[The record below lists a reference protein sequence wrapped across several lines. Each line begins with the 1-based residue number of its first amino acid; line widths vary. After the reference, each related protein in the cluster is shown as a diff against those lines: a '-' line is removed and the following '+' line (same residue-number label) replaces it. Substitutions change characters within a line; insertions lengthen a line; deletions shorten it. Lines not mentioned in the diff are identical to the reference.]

1 MAEWHNYYDL
11 LELTPEAT
19 LEDIRNRYRYLKN
32 LYGGDSIEIRAL
44 GDEFPQEL
52 RADYIRRI
60 DEAFEALNA
69 LPEKNKAVAALPP
82 KVLDDELQLW
92 IGQIECFTGAALKA
106 VRERM
111 QVDLKEIFAVTRIQ
125 PHFLDDI
132 EREVFESF
140 SAEVYLRSYLIE
152 YARFFSLDTQR
163 VLGDYLPRYR
173 AGRSDADS

>member
-19 LEDIRNRYRYLKN
+19 LEDIRNSYRYLKH

-52 RADYIRRI
+52 RADYLRHL

-69 LPEKNKAVAALPP
+69 LPEKNKAVATQPA
-82 KVLDDELQLW
+82 KVLDDDLRLW
-92 IGQIECFTGAALKA
+92 IAQIECFTGAALKA
-106 VRERM
+106 VRERL
-111 QVDLKEIFAVTRIQ
+111 QVDLKAIYAVTRIQ
-125 PHFLDDI
+125 PHFLEDI
-132 EREVFESF
+132 EREAFESF
-140 SAEVYLRSYLIE
+140 PAEVYLRSYLIE

-163 VLGDYLPRYR
+163 VLNDYLARYR
-173 AGRSDADS
+173 AGKQHADS